1 MCPVLTQRRR
11 PTTIAAPILRI
22 ADSARKVGRGLR
34 PALIDC
40 RSQVGPDL
48 RGGPLSEPQRLQPQQ
63 RDLTPLRCES
73 FVYHT
78 MPSTTTVRELRGS
91 FPKVKKLVEKEGSV
105 IVSDHGE
112 PKYILKL
119 YTPPP

>member
-1 MCPVLTQRRR
+1 M
-11 PTTIAAPILRI
+11 
-22 ADSARKVGRGLR
+22 
-34 PALIDC
+34 
-40 RSQVGPDL
+40 
-48 RGGPLSEPQRLQPQQ
+48 
-63 RDLTPLRCES
+63 
-73 FVYHT
+73 YHT

-119 YTPPP
+119 YTPPPKSKPPTKDYLARLKKFQPHPISDAEAKAIHDENRGDR